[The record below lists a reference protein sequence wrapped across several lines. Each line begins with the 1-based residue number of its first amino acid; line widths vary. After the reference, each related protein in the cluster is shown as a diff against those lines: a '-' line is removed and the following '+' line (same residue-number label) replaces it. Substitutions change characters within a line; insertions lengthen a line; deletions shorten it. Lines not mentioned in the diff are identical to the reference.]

1 MGSAMSALK
10 RPESFSFLVGVTGI
24 NIAEQLPYEDALLE
38 AGCNDALILV
48 VNGELRLDF
57 DREAASYEEAVSSAI
72 SDIARAGGKVEY
84 VERMD

>member
-1 MGSAMSALK
+1 MSALNK
-10 RPESFSFLVGVTGI
+10 SLDSFSFLVGVSGI
-24 NIAEQLPYEDALLE
+24 DVAEHLAYEDALIE

-57 DREAASYEEAVSSAI
+57 DREASSYESAI
-72 SDIARAGGKVEY
+72 ASATSDIERAGGKVEY